1 MSLSFTI
8 QLQRYNG
15 DILISLVAVID
26 MLLMAIFSLRTKTW
40 AAILIWFI
48 LAPVAH
54 RLDIGPLFVSPIVP
68 FYLQIPPL
76 VTVL

>member
-1 MSLSFTI
+1 MSLSLTI
-8 QLQRYNG
+8 HLQRYNG
-15 DILISLVAVID
+15 NILISLVAVID

-54 RLDIGPLFVSPIVP
+54 RLDIGPLFVS
-68 FYLQIPPL
+68 LT
-76 VTVL
+76 VTF